1 MSKCNFSQV
10 IFIGIDTILVWD
22 HLSDYFWLLAVTAI
36 MLWNDL
42 LEVPVWI
49 SLKLANLLYHLL
61 CSLWNGIC
69 MLPFLTY
76 HAKCWTIGAKS
87 LYKLVQNRSLWSKVV
102 LFLRPLSGVMM
113 GKTRVAKLAPK
124 ICSVCFLHWPSL
136 LPALFPTAS
145 QQLRPLS
152 VPSVYGHTHAVLL
165 GRYCLE
171 QEGKML
177 QWRVY

>member
-1 MSKCNFSQV
+1 MSFWCPFLYSQSSIIFSLSSWESLYFVLNFLLSFLQLLKQNLSDRIDGFWILAVASHCCFVPPTRWYSVWKHFMVFLVFNWVSKCNFSQV

-76 HAKCWTIGAKS
+76 HAK
-87 LYKLVQNRSLWSKVV
+87 LLNYRS
-102 LFLRPLSGVMM
+102 
-113 GKTRVAKLAPK
+113 
-124 ICSVCFLHWPSL
+124 
-136 LPALFPTAS
+136 
-145 QQLRPLS
+145 
-152 VPSVYGHTHAVLL
+152 
-165 GRYCLE
+165 
-171 QEGKML
+171 
-177 QWRVY
+177 